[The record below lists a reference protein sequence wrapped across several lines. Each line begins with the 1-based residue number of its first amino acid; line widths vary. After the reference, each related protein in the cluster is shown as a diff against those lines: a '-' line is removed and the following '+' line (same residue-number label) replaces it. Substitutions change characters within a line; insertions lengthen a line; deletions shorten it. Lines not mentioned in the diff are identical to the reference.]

1 MIKICNQRLSSFAA
15 KPTAI
20 LTIFALFLSF
30 LSCGDREGLV
40 SHQADDQS
48 VAIGISLGKVAVSVV
63 VRAEI
68 VVSAEDIQTITAPLV
83 IEEGKLL
90 GSIVVP
96 TGADRLFTINA
107 YDINDALIYTGHVRA
122 DVGAGGNVT
131 LPRITVTPVE
141 APSDLPPIVTKTA
154 PNGEEMEFVLV
165 GGGTFTMG
173 NMETA
178 RLIKLDDFYIGKYE
192 VTNEQFL
199 GFLQRFGNAEI
210 ERYMEY
216 SNRFSSLTSYFQSYV
231 NFGGSRTIIE
241 ENGTFVISPEYAERA
256 EFPIKHVSWNGADEF
271 CQLIGARLPTEAEW
285 EKAARGVDGR
295 NFPWGNLYIEDYAN
309 LNLFQRHAI
318 SDKDHEDYGHYI
330 EQVGSRPKDL
340 SPYGAYDMAGN
351 VTEYCADWFSESYYL
366 EAPFENPKGLQIPR
380 TDLDKV
386 TRGGH
391 FRTTDII
398 SATTYSRGRIR
409 IPKGG
414 GRVPWVS
421 LCL

>member
-1 MIKICNQRLSSFAA
+1 MIKICNERLRSFAA
-15 KPTAI
+15 KPTVI
-20 LTIFALFLSF
+20 VTIFALFLSL

-165 GGGTFTMG
+165 GAGP
-173 NMETA
+173 
-178 RLIKLDDFYIGKYE
+178 
-192 VTNEQFL
+192 
-199 GFLQRFGNAEI
+199 
-210 ERYMEY
+210 
-216 SNRFSSLTSYFQSYV
+216 
-231 NFGGSRTIIE
+231 
-241 ENGTFVISPEYAERA
+241 SPWA
-256 EFPIKHVSWNGADEF
+256 IW
-271 CQLIGARLPTEAEW
+271 RLP
-285 EKAARGVDGR
+285 
-295 NFPWGNLYIEDYAN
+295 
-309 LNLFQRHAI
+309 
-318 SDKDHEDYGHYI
+318 
-330 EQVGSRPKDL
+330 
-340 SPYGAYDMAGN
+340 
-351 VTEYCADWFSESYYL
+351 
-366 EAPFENPKGLQIPR
+366 GL
-380 TDLDKV
+380 
-386 TRGGH
+386 
-391 FRTTDII
+391 
-398 SATTYSRGRIR
+398 
-409 IPKGG
+409 
-414 GRVPWVS
+414 
-421 LCL
+421 

>member
-1 MIKICNQRLSSFAA
+1 
-15 KPTAI
+15 
-20 LTIFALFLSF
+20 
-30 LSCGDREGLV
+30 
-40 SHQADDQS
+40 
-48 VAIGISLGKVAVSVV
+48 
-63 VRAEI
+63 
-68 VVSAEDIQTITAPLV
+68 
-83 IEEGKLL
+83 
-90 GSIVVP
+90 
-96 TGADRLFTINA
+96 
-107 YDINDALIYTGHVRA
+107 
-122 DVGAGGNVT
+122 
-131 LPRITVTPVE
+131 
-141 APSDLPPIVTKTA
+141 
-154 PNGEEMEFVLV
+154 
-165 GGGTFTMG
+165 MG

-199 GFLQRFGNAEI
+199 GFLQRFGNASQD
-210 ERYMEY
+210 RYVEQASGRSVSY
-216 SNRFSSLTSYFQSYV
+216 EFWNFEPNRSL
-231 NFGGSRTIIE
+231 TIIE
-241 ENGTFVISPEYAERA
+241 ENGTFTIAPEYAERA
-256 EFPIKHVSWNGADEF
+256 KFPINWAPWDAADLF
-271 CQLIGARLPTEAEW
+271 CRLIGARLPTEAEW